1 MPLLLGNQPAKAK
14 REKTEKAGHKGKRAS
29 SKKQDIIPKNI
40 MDSIPYCM
48 VYDNGIIETTP
59 GVFTKSYML
68 PEINFRLAKNESQ
81 DAIARMYGE
90 FLGVFEPE
98 IQIEVTVYN
107 RSVSM
112 EEFMQEIL
120 LEMQADGLDSY
131 REEYNDMLLEKMIA
145 AKNNLVA
152 KKYLTISAPAD
163 DIRDAI
169 AVFSQIDATVAERLA
184 HLVNRDVTPMDTI
197 SRLNLL
203 SEIYNQDPSP
213 IYKKQRIQGHEVES
227 FSLENCARQGITTK
241 EVIAPSV
248 MNFTKPEIVLG
259 ESVAKSYYVANYPTW
274 LKASVLS
281 DFEILPANFL
291 LSIHF
296 NSIAKDESAKM
307 IKEKSMAIRGI
318 IYKQQKDSLKHGVI
332 PNAIQSPVM
341 NEAMQEIDNLRSD
354 VTKEDERIFT
364 VTTILTLFADDKDNL
379 KKIEKQAIRIAN
391 QNLMTI
397 RPLSGTQQEPGF
409 NSSLPLAVCQLQ
421 IDRMMQTDS
430 VSALI
435 PFNMKEIRQ
444 PDGRYYGL
452 NAVSKNM
459 ILYDR
464 ATGPNPAA
472 IILGVPGAGKSFS
485 AKREMI
491 NVLLSTPDVIY
502 CIDPQGEY
510 NPIVNA
516 MGGIC
521 QQFAE
526 GADFFINPLD
536 INLNTGFE
544 GKIPLTVKTDYV
556 MGLCNIIVGGQ
567 QGLSPIE
574 KTVITR
580 ACKYVYEDFIKYL
593 ERTGKDYDYEKNPTL
608 RDLYEEL
615 LHMPEPEAQTIA
627 LSMERF
633 VDGTYAL
640 FSHHTNVNIDN
651 RFINYDLRNVG
662 TGLEELGLYTAFGY
676 VYNRM
681 MVNATLGIRTWL
693 YIDEFYVLM
702 NNQTSATYISDIWKQ
717 ARKWNGYPTAITQ
730 NIEDM
735 LRSNEART
743 VINNSYFKI
752 LLGQSDIN
760 RKELSKLLSISP
772 MEQKYISRAKPGM
785 GLLQIGEDFV
795 PFDDNFPRN
804 TKLYKIMSTNP
815 NEDLSNIS

>member
-1 MPLLLGNQPAKAK
+1 
-14 REKTEKAGHKGKRAS
+14 
-29 SKKQDIIPKNI
+29 
-40 MDSIPYCM
+40 
-48 VYDNGIIETTP
+48 
-59 GVFTKSYML
+59 
-68 PEINFRLAKNESQ
+68 
-81 DAIARMYGE
+81 
-90 FLGVFEPE
+90 
-98 IQIEVTVYN
+98 
-107 RSVSM
+107 
-112 EEFMQEIL
+112 
-120 LEMQADGLDSY
+120 
-131 REEYNDMLLEKMIA
+131 
-145 AKNNLVA
+145 
-152 KKYLTISAPAD
+152 
-163 DIRDAI
+163 
-169 AVFSQIDATVAERLA
+169 
-184 HLVNRDVTPMDTI
+184 
-197 SRLNLL
+197 
-203 SEIYNQDPSP
+203 
-213 IYKKQRIQGHEVES
+213 
-227 FSLENCARQGITTK
+227 
-241 EVIAPSV
+241 
-248 MNFTKPEIVLG
+248 
-259 ESVAKSYYVANYPTW
+259 
-274 LKASVLS
+274 
-281 DFEILPANFL
+281 
-291 LSIHF
+291 
-296 NSIAKDESAKM
+296 
-307 IKEKSMAIRGI
+307 
-318 IYKQQKDSLKHGVI
+318 
-332 PNAIQSPVM
+332 
-341 NEAMQEIDNLRSD
+341 
-354 VTKEDERIFT
+354 
-364 VTTILTLFADDKDNL
+364 
-379 KKIEKQAIRIAN
+379 
-391 QNLMTI
+391 MTI

-409 NSSLPLAVCQLQ
+409 NSSLPLAVRQLQ

-430 VSALI
+430 VSALM

-444 PDGRYYGL
+444 PGGRYYGL
-452 NAVSKNM
+452 NAVTKNM
-459 ILYDR
+459 VFYDR
-464 ATGPNPAA
+464 ATGRNPAA

-491 NVLLSTPDVIY
+491 NVLLSTQDVIY

-510 NPIVNA
+510 NPIVDA

-521 QQFAE
+521 QQFSE

-536 INLNTGFE
+536 INLDTGFE
-544 GKIPLTVKTDYV
+544 GKSPLTVKTDYV

-580 ACKYVYEDFIKYL
+580 ACKHVYEDFIKYL
-593 ERTGKDYDYEKNPTL
+593 ERAGKDYDYDKNPTL

-615 LHMPEPEAQTIA
+615 LSQPEPEAQTIA

-640 FSHHTNVNIDN
+640 FAHHTNVNIDN

-681 MVNATLGIRTWL
+681 MVNAKLGIRTWL

-743 VINNSYFKI
+743 VINNSDFKI

-760 RKELSKLLSISP
+760 RKELSKLLNISP

-785 GLLQIGEDFV
+785 GLLQIGEDFI

-815 NEDLSNIS
+815 NEDLSDIK

>member
-1 MPLLLGNQPAKAK
+1 MPLFKAKKKDKKNAGRPAK
-14 REKTEKAGHKGKRAS
+14 S
-29 SKKQDIIPKNI
+29 VIPKNI
-40 MDSIPYCM
+40 LDSIPYYM
-48 VYDNGIIETTP
+48 VYDNGIIETEP
-59 GVFTKSYML
+59 GTFTKSYVL

-98 IQIEVTVYN
+98 VNIELSVYN
-107 RSVSM
+107 RSVSI
-112 EEFMQEIL
+112 EDFMQGIL
-120 LEMQADGLDSY
+120 LEMQADGLDAY
-131 REEYNDMLLEKMIA
+131 RDEYNDMLLEKMIG
-145 AKNNLVA
+145 AKNNLEA

-163 DIRDAI
+163 NIKDAI
-169 AVFSQIDATVAERLA
+169 ATFSQIDATVAERLA

-213 IYKKQRIQGHEVES
+213 IYKKGNVQGHEVES
-227 FSLENCARQGITTK
+227 FSLANCARQGITTK
-241 EVIAPSV
+241 EVIAPSDI
-248 MNFTKPEIVLG
+248 NFTKPEIVLG
-259 ESVAKSYYVANYPTW
+259 DSVAKCYYVSNFPTW

-281 DFEILPANFL
+281 DFEILPANYL

-296 NSIAKDESAKM
+296 DSIAKDVAADM
-307 IKEKSMAIRGI
+307 LKEKSMAIRGI
-318 IYKQQKDSLKHGVI
+318 IYKRQKDGLKHGVI
-332 PNAIQSPVM
+332 SDVIQSPETEAAK
-341 NEAMQEIDNLRSD
+341 NEVDNLRSD
-354 VTKEDERIFT
+354 LSKEDERLFT
-364 VTTILTLFADDKDNL
+364 VTTVLTLFADDKENL

-409 NSSLPLAVCQLQ
+409 NTSLPLAVRQLQ

-430 VSALI
+430 VSALM

-444 PDGRYYGL
+444 PGGRYYGL
-452 NAVSKNM
+452 NAVTKNM
-459 ILYDR
+459 VFYDR
-464 ATGPNPAA
+464 ATGRNPAA

-491 NVLLSTPDVIY
+491 NVLLSTQDVIY

-510 NPIVNA
+510 NPIVDA

-521 QQFAE
+521 QQFSE
-526 GADFFINPLD
+526 GADFYINPLD

-544 GKIPLTVKTDYV
+544 GKSPLTVKTDYV

-580 ACKYVYEDFIKYL
+580 ACKHVYEDFIKYL
-593 ERTGKDYDYEKNPTL
+593 ERTGKDYDYDKNPTL
-608 RDLYEEL
+608 RNLYEEL
-615 LHMPEPEAQTIA
+615 LNQPEPEAQTIA

-640 FSHHTNVNIDN
+640 FAHHTNVNIGN

-681 MVNATLGIRTWL
+681 MINAKLGIRTWL

-743 VINNSYFKI
+743 VINNSDFKI

-760 RKELSKLLSISP
+760 RKELSKLLNISP

-785 GLLQIGEDFV
+785 GLLQIGEDFI

-804 TKLYKIMSTNP
+804 TMLYKIMSTNP
-815 NEDLSNIS
+815 NEDLSDIK